1 MGFYST
7 IKGTN
12 HNFNH
17 WFISTIQYLVF
28 LRLYRASNL
37 ILTSGRNKER
47 KNEKKERK
55 AMKKGKYVLSNCIKS
70 NFYIIKCKAYVYCQ
84 MYICSLCLC
93 TLSASIFDS
102 AYVLL
107 CTCL

>member
-1 MGFYST
+1 
-7 IKGTN
+7 
-12 HNFNH
+12 
-17 WFISTIQYLVF
+17 
-28 LRLYRASNL
+28 
-37 ILTSGRNKER
+37 
-47 KNEKKERK
+47 
-55 AMKKGKYVLSNCIKS
+55 MKKGKYVLSNCIKS